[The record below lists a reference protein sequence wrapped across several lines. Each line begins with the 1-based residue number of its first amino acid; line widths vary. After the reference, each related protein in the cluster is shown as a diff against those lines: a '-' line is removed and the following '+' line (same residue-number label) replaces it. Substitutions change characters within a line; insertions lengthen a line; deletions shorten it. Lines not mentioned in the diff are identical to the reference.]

1 MSARGVPAFGDAR
14 NEKPRSGRA
23 RVYSVVRA
31 HRRHA
36 ALPQMQ
42 TPLKPN
48 GELYGRM
55 PEVLLA
61 AITLPP
67 LWGNG
72 GRQ

>member
-1 MSARGVPAFGDAR
+1 MKSPGLAG
-14 NEKPRSGRA
+14 A
-23 RVYSVVRA
+23 RVHSVVRA